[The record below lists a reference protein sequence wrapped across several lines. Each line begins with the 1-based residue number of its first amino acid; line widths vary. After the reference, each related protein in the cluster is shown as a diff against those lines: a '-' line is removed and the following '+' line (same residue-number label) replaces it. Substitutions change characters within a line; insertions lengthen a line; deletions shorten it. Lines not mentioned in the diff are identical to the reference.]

1 MVHPHK
7 AVSLCLCRVFI
18 DLNRLKMNINKS
30 KEFWKRMALTYNDS
44 RAVQRSQDEI
54 EYLASYVISTLKVEN
69 GIKLLDV
76 CCGNGLITSIV
87 AKKGCSITALDL
99 SGEMLK
105 RAKRQFMPNVRYV
118 RGEASNLPFADQ
130 VFDAAYCLGSLHV
143 LPSYAHA
150 EAAIKELQRVTKPD
164 GNILIGGIPWKKT
177 LGYRIWNM
185 IRIKEVT

>member
-7 AVSLCLCRVFI
+7 TVPFVPLQVNQPKS
-18 DLNRLKMNINKS
+18 MNINES
-30 KEFWKRMALTYNDS
+30 KEFWNRMALAFNDS
-44 RAVQRSQDEI
+44 RAVHRRREEI
-54 EYLASYVISTLKVEN
+54 EYLANYVISSLKLEK
-69 GIKLLDV
+69 GMSILDV
-76 CCGNGLITSIV
+76 CCGNGLITNRI
-87 AKKGCSITALDL
+87 AKRGCSIVALDL

-105 RAKRQFMPNVRYV
+105 RAKGQQIQNVRYV
-118 RGEASNLPFADQ
+118 QGEASDLPFASQ

-185 IRIKEVT
+185 IRIK